1 MILYVYI
8 PHIDLLCNGLKN
20 KEGQNPAQAANP
32 AIFQQNMMGQNF
44 QPKINQVSFNSS
56 YKNCYRKISYVIS
69 NKRLK

>member
-44 QPKINQVSFNSS
+44 QPKINQVSLDSS
-56 YKNCYRKISYVIS
+56 
-69 NKRLK
+69 